1 MGLKNPFSRIN
12 PTAEPLSAPDLRVRY
27 FKLQAQFGKRL
38 WDSPE
43 GRQLR
48 LELHRDVIRENV
60 GNFVFASPAT
70 ITMYWDMIDHLEW
83 GCRHYLIVGEPGVG
97 KDVLAQCIAIKKTK
111 KLISVNCATLVDSI
125 ADALLFGISK
135 KAGLPDIPKEGTP
148 GFVGLANGQVLFLDE
163 FFDAPKSIFPKLL
176 RLLQEPR
183 SYQRVGDP
191 TDINLSEETIII
203 AASNRFPTL
212 AGLHASTQDGAVR
225 SDLID
230 RFEVRLEVPP
240 LRERTQEIGEIANNL
255 LRRFPARPGFASLTE
270 STVQAL
276 RHCGHDWPG
285 NVRELER
292 LLATQARL
300 QRHDNPQGP
309 DLDISAQSIR
319 DWLEENQAGEE
330 STYDSPVTLAD
341 SDGVSAWEKGEDRKQ
356 RRLRQLLSTLHTRR
370 LAAGLGSV
378 DLRWVRQSLPPAL
391 QVRNPSQKLRDS
403 IGLNI
408 HQLVSLLNKFS
419 DTAAL
424 RFDELVSRAKTP
436 QKPGS

>member
-1 MGLKNPFSRIN
+1 MRLKNPFSRSN
-12 PTAEPLSAPDLRVRY
+12 PTAEPLSTPDLRTRY

-43 GRQLR
+43 GCQLR
-48 LELHRDVIRENV
+48 LELERDVIRENV

-83 GCRHYLIVGEPGVG
+83 GCRHYLVVGEPGVG
-97 KDVLAQCIAIKKTK
+97 KDVLAQCIAIKKTR

-135 KAGLPDIPKEGTP
+135 EAGLPGIPKEGTP

-191 TDINLSEETIII
+191 TDIKLAEETIII

-212 AGLHASTQDGAVR
+212 TGLHASTQDGAVR

-255 LRRFPARPGFASLTE
+255 LRRFPARPGFAALTE

-292 LLATQARL
+292 LLAAQARL
-300 QRHDNPQGP
+300 QRHSHTQGP
-309 DLDISAQSIR
+309 ELDIPPQSIR
-319 DWLEENQAGEE
+319 DWLAEDQAGEVSAHE
-330 STYDSPVTLAD
+330 SSVSPVNT
-341 SDGVSAWEKGEDRKQ
+341 DGVSAWEKGGDRK
-356 RRLRQLLSTLHTRR
+356 RLRLHQLLWALHTKKVD
-370 LAAGLGSV
+370 AGLGTV
-378 DLRWVRQSLPPAL
+378 DLRWVSKSLPAIL

-408 HQLVSLLNKFS
+408 HELASLLNEFS
-419 DTAAL
+419 DTASQK
-424 RFDELVSRAKTP
+424 FDELVTRAKTSK
-436 QKPGS
+436 KPM